1 MNLDANLT
9 HLECEKFYFRPM
21 KMLIQLIKVA
31 SIACFFLVA
40 NGCNDDL
47 NLIEP
52 NKASIPV
59 VYGFLSLNDTAT
71 YIRVERS
78 FVDQKLSAIELAKI
92 ADSLTYP
99 ANVEVYLVRKSS
111 NERFLMQKVDG
122 NTEGYRRDAGTFAST
137 PNYLYKIK
145 TSLLLLKSN
154 EVWRVEVKRK
164 GETKVLAQ
172 TEAAVIGNYV
182 NILPAILNIKDIFP
196 CSFETQES
204 AANKG
209 DADVSA
215 RFYAVNVVFNYDET
229 LGGATTQKKVTWQF
243 ATNEKRVIKGTL
255 DPVYDQQSFTKNGS
269 DFYAFLGAN
278 IPVTA
283 GSARIFRDIDIEI
296 TAGGQEVI
304 DLLNVGIANL
314 GITGS
319 QDIPVYTNV
328 RDGLGGNALGLF
340 GSRNKFVRK
349 GFKINDSSLEALKTG
364 TFTKQLNF
372 IR

>member
-1 MNLDANLT
+1 
-9 HLECEKFYFRPM
+9 M

-40 NGCNDDL
+40 NGCNNDL

-52 NKASIPV
+52 NKDSIPV

-78 FVDQKLSAIELAKI
+78 FVDQKLSAIDLAKI

-122 NTEGYRRDAGTFAST
+122 NTEGYRRDAGVFFSA

-164 GETKVLAQ
+164 GETKVIAQ
-172 TEAAVIGNYV
+172 SETAVIGNYSG
-182 NILPAILNIKDIFP
+182 ILGTLPNNVLNIKDAFP

-209 DADVSA
+209 DADISA
-215 RFYAVNVVFNYDET
+215 RFYAINVVFNYDET
-229 LGGATTQKKVTWQF
+229 IGGATTQKKVTWQF
-243 ATNEKRVIKGTL
+243 ATNEKRFIRGAL
-255 DPVYDQQSFTKNGS
+255 DPAYDQQSFSKNGS
-269 DFYAFLGAN
+269 DFYEFLGAN

-283 GSARIFRDIDIEI
+283 GASRLFRDLDIEI
-296 TAGGQEVI
+296 TAGGQEVV

-319 QDIPVYTNV
+319 QDIPIYTNIK
-328 RDGLGGNALGLF
+328 DASGNNALGLF

-349 GFKINDSSLEALKTG
+349 GFKINDTSLEALRTG
-364 TFTKQLNF
+364 SFTKQLNF
-372 IR
+372 R

>member
-1 MNLDANLT
+1 
-9 HLECEKFYFRPM
+9 M

-40 NGCNDDL
+40 NGCNNDL

-52 NKASIPV
+52 NKDSIPV

-78 FVDQKLSAIELAKI
+78 FVDQKLSAIDLAKI

-99 ANVEVYLVRKSS
+99 ANVEVYLVRKSN
-111 NERFLMQKVDG
+111 NERFLLQKVDG
-122 NTEGYRRDAGTFAST
+122 NTEGYRRDAGAFASL
-137 PNYLYKIK
+137 PNYLYKAK
-145 TSLLLLKSN
+145 TSLLLMKSN

-172 TEAAVIGNYV
+172 SETAVIGNYV
-182 NILPAILNIKDIFP
+182 NILPNTLNVKDAFP
-196 CSFETQES
+196 CSFETNES
-204 AANKG
+204 VANKG
-209 DADVSA
+209 DADISA
-215 RFYAVNVVFNYDET
+215 RFYAINVVFNYDET
-229 LGGATTQKKVTWQF
+229 LGGTTTQKKVTWQF
-243 ATNEKRVIKGTL
+243 ATNEKRVIKTAL
-255 DPVYDQQSFTKNGS
+255 DPAYDQQSFAKNGS
-269 DFYAFLGAN
+269 DFYEFIGAN

-283 GSARIFRDIDIEI
+283 GASRLFRDLDIEV
-296 TAGGQEVI
+296 TAGGQEVV

-319 QDIPVYTNV
+319 QDIPIYTNIK
-328 RDGLGGNALGLF
+328 DASGGNALGLF

-349 GFKINDSSLEALKTG
+349 GFKINDSSLEALRTG

-372 IR
+372 R

>member
-1 MNLDANLT
+1 
-9 HLECEKFYFRPM
+9 M

-31 SIACFFLVA
+31 SIACFFVVA
-40 NGCNDDL
+40 NSCNDDL

-52 NKASIPV
+52 NKDSIPV

-78 FVDQKLSAIELAKI
+78 FVDQKISAIDLAKI

-99 ANVEVYLVRKSS
+99 ANVEVYLVRKSN

-122 NTEGYRRDAGTFAST
+122 NTEGYRRDAGTFVSS
-137 PNYLYKIK
+137 PNYLYKVK
-145 TSLLLLKSN
+145 TSLLLMKSN

-172 TEAAVIGNYV
+172 SETAVIGNYV
-182 NILPAILNIKDIFP
+182 NILPATLNIKDVFP
-196 CSFETQES
+196 CSFETNES
-204 AANKG
+204 TQNKG

-215 RFYAVNVVFNYDET
+215 RFYAINVVFNYDET
-229 LGGATTQKKVTWQF
+229 ISGATTQKKATWQF
-243 ATNEKRVIKGTL
+243 AVNEKRVVKGAL
-255 DPVYDQQSFTKNGS
+255 DPTYDQQSFTKNGS
-269 DFYAFLGAN
+269 DFYEFLGAN

-283 GSARIFRDIDIEI
+283 GTSRLFRDLDIEI
-296 TAGGQEVI
+296 TGGGQEVV

-328 RDGLGGNALGLF
+328 KDGSGGNALGLF

-349 GFKINDSSLEALKTG
+349 GFKINDLSLEALRTG
-364 TFTKQLNF
+364 SFTKQLNF
-372 IR
+372 R